1 MAGKIYTKEEA
12 DKLFG
17 KVIEYVAIDVEKFN
31 SIMAMTETNIMF
43 RVVNETLFILGDDR
57 KVLYPIGSSVT
68 KEEVFHRASKSVVT
82 ELLSQSKDTQVIVEK
97 REEYTTVTY
106 GNYTLEELLGCP
118 PDCGF

>member
-17 KVIEYVAIDVEKFN
+17 KVIESVAMDVEKFN

-43 RVVNETLFILGDDR
+43 RVVSEALFILGDDR

-82 ELLSQSKDTQVIVEK
+82 ELLGLSKDTQVIVER
-97 REEYTTVTY
+97 REEHTSVTY
-106 GNYTLEELLGCP
+106 GNNTMQYMLECP
-118 PDCGF
+118 PNCV